1 MRTREITRR
10 RFVAGALGGGASLWS
25 SYSLSEVLA
34 QPARDSM
41 IAINDVTVI
50 DASGASPRPQTTVV
64 IEGNRIAEIRPTDA
78 AQVPEGVRVVDGS
91 GRFLIPGLW
100 DAHTHTFVF
109 P

>member
-1 MRTREITRR
+1 MWTKEITRR
-10 RFVAGALGGGASLWS
+10 RFVAGALGGASLWS

-78 AQVPEGVRVVDGS
+78 AQVPRGYAS
-91 GRFLIPGLW
+91 STGRG
-100 DAHTHTFVF
+100 AS
-109 P
+109 